1 MASNTRRRHLIQYS
15 TRLLGLAAAFGTA
28 GAAGCSGP
36 APDENTSAAQ
46 SALSMDL
53 VIAEVYG
60 GGGNSGAPYTN
71 DFVVIFNRG
80 LSAASL
86 NGLSIQYA
94 SAGGDFSSSS
104 AIALPNVMVQP
115 GKYFLLQ
122 MGGGSNGVALP
133 TPDATATTN
142 MSGTN
147 GKVALVSVP
156 LDACGKTAS
165 PCPTTNVVDFV
176 GYGNAQQFEGSGAT
190 GTLSNTKSAQRKGA
204 GCIETDDNAAD
215 FDTAA
220 PTPRN
225 SATAAASCTGVDA
238 GTGGTGGA
246 GTGGAGTGGAGTG
259 GAATGGSAGSGG
271 AATGGAAG
279 SGGAATGGAGGVAT
293 GGTSGSAG
301 TGTGGGSAGTA
312 TGGASSGGAGGNT
325 GGFGNFGGNL
335 NNPGSTSKKDDS
347 GCSCRMPRS
356 SNTPGQAWLLSL
368 LGLGL
373 LTYRRRR

>member
-1 MASNTRRRHLIQYS
+1 MASNTFRRRLIQYS
-15 TRLLGLAAAFGTA
+15 TGLLGIAAAVGTP

-36 APDENTSAAQ
+36 ALGEDTSAAQ
-46 SALSMDL
+46 SALSTDL

-133 TPDATATTN
+133 APDATATTN

-156 LDACGKTAS
+156 LDACGKTAN

-190 GTLSNTKSAQRKGA
+190 GSLSNTKSAQRKGA

-225 SATAAASCTGVDA
+225 SATAAASCVGVDA

-246 GTGGAGTGGAGTG
+246 GTGGAGTGGAATG
-259 GAATGGSAGSGG
+259 GAAGSGG

-279 SGGAATGGAGGVAT
+279 SGGAATGGAGGAAT

-301 TGTGGGSAGTA
+301 TGTGGGSAGTG

-347 GCSCRMPRS
+347 GCGCRTPRS
-356 SNTPGQAWLLSL
+356 SKTPSQAWLLSL
-368 LGLGL
+368 LGLAL
-373 LTYRRRR
+373 LSYRRRR